1 MDSDKE
7 PEKKICTMN
16 TMQFESVVRYGFRLD
31 LPLMHVFWPSDL
43 SHSTILAWQE
53 TAIDFY
59 PSNWSSRTHS
69 LTHAP
74 ANPRTANTNYIISTH
89 NLELK
94 LVN

>member
-59 PSNWSSRTHS
+59 PFNWSSRTHS
-69 LTHAP
+69 
-74 ANPRTANTNYIISTH
+74 RTSKPKNCQNELYIISKH